1 MSSKDKNLSKVKISK
16 KTSVEGYSFGIVRSE
31 WNDKITSSLL
41 EGCKE
46 TLLKHKASEDDIYT
60 IDVPGSFELPLGAR
74 MLLRKHKLDAVICL
88 GCVIKGE
95 TKHDEYI
102 NGAVARGIM
111 SLNIAS
117 GKPVIF
123 GVLTP
128 NDMQQAKDRAGGKY
142 GNKGAEAAYTAIKMA
157 LLGKDLKGD
166 EKSIGF

>member
-1 MSSKDKNLSKVKISK
+1 MSSKDKNLSKVVIDK
-16 KTSVEGYSFGIVRSE
+16 KTSVKEFSFGIVRSE
-31 WNDKITSSLL
+31 WNDEITSSLL
-41 EGCKE
+41 DACRA
-46 TLLKHKASEDDIYT
+46 TLIKHKADEDNIHV

-74 MLLRKHKLDAVICL
+74 MLLGKHKLDAVICL

-95 TKHDEYI
+95 TSHDEYI

-111 SLNIAS
+111 SINIAS

-142 GNKGAEAAYTAIKMA
+142 GNKGAEAAYTAIKMVI
-157 LLGKDLKGD
+157 LGKDVKSTD
-166 EKSIGF
+166 KSIGF